1 MRALFKIF
9 FKTIPIGLFFISS
22 YSFADATPMSH
33 DHMTMQDIQTFESEG
48 VITQW
53 QNDRVGISHHA
64 IPALK
69 WPAMTMNFRLPAEIA
84 AHSLAAG
91 TPVAFTFVKTE
102 SAYQLQT
109 LTPLTR

>member
-1 MRALFKIF
+1 MRILFTSLLF
-9 FKTIPIGLFFISS
+9 SLFFISS
-22 YSFADATPMSH
+22 YSLADAMPMAH
-33 DHMTMQDIQTFESEG
+33 DHMAMQNLQTYGSEG

-53 QNDRVGISHHA
+53 QSDRVGISHHA

-69 WPAMTMNFRLPAEIA
+69 WPAMTMNFRLPPEISPNA
-84 AHSLAAG
+84 LPAG